1 MSVGTPMSQR
11 IATAWPPE
19 ARISSTVS
27 WIVPGNS
34 PVFASTVRAAH
45 TTDAPWRP
53 RYVASPLPIPR
64 EEPVTTITLP
74 SNSGVVMPAS

>member
-1 MSVGTPMSQR
+1 MIDEGAGQGASPLLY
-11 IATAWPPE
+11 WPGLFVF
-19 ARISSTVS
+19 AA
-27 WIVPGNS
+27 
-34 PVFASTVRAAH
+34 VFASTVRAAH

-53 RYVASPLPIPR
+53 RYVARPLPIPR